1 LKILLCLQN
10 SKFYVSKIG
19 KEFHKITIL
28 SCEENLFFL
37 VEVNNFKKL
46 PERCLLKAA
55 QKIIQKFLTPNS
67 TYELSV
73 SSSKVKVLLEDIS
86 KEIVSV
92 LTFQEICFE
101 VEWSIDSHLKTF
113 KELKIVPHQPR
124 EKTSKIFGD
133 SGKRFRSLSGMDSLN
148 SRMTQY
154 LRRFSDQ
161 QDSVPKD
168 LFLIKK

>member
-1 LKILLCLQN
+1 L
-10 SKFYVSKIG
+10 KIG
-19 KEFHKITIL
+19 KDFHKITIL

-46 PERCLLKAA
+46 PERCLLKTA

-92 LTFQEICFE
+92 LSFQEICFE

-113 KELKIVPHQPR
+113 KELKIVQYNPR
-124 EKTSKIFGD
+124 EKASKIFGFNR
-133 SGKRFRSLSGMDSLN
+133 GKRFGSLSGMDSLN
-148 SRMTQY
+148 SRMNQY
-154 LRRFSDQ
+154 LRRFSDPRAFTK
-161 QDSVPKD
+161 VY
-168 LFLIKK
+168 